1 VVWNVK
7 TIFIKGLR
15 NVEKECLL
23 YDRACIKCYEC
34 EKCDL
39 DSTKRCNNCEKCLEQ
54 SQEYRT
60 VKVKEFLKDDYL
72 KDD

>member
-1 VVWNVK
+1 M
-7 TIFIKGLR
+7 G
-15 NVEKECLL
+15 KECLI

-54 SQEYRT
+54 SGEYRS
-60 VKVKEFLKDDYL
+60 VKIEEFVKKKEEKDE
-72 KDD
+72 